1 MKHKHQKRNII
12 TAQKTEWDLHWIVT
26 GTRLSLF
33 YTLQNML
40 EGKWKKWFMC
50 IKHFISQQLN
60 RKSNALLAV
69 HFNKTFTFNRLHW
82 TKAVHA
88 KSETWPQL
96 NIHASLSSCWW
107 CHDIYSQHNW
117 SDFPAAAI
125 RARHQCFLSENTHK
139 TWTLLRLW
147 FKYVTAFYLS

>member
-1 MKHKHQKRNII
+1 MKQTSKEEHYYYSTKNRMRFTLNSHRNTVII
-12 TAQKTEWDLHWIVT
+12 VLHFAEHAGGEV
-26 GTRLSLF
+26 
-33 YTLQNML
+33 
-40 EGKWKKWFMC
+40 KKMMC

-117 SDFPAAAI
+117 VISQLLPQEHVINAFG
-125 RARHQCFLSENTHK
+125 LK
-139 TWTLLRLW
+139 TQDLDPPETL
-147 FKYVTAFYLS
+147 V